1 MDIPVYLQIR
11 EYPRC
16 SDAPG
21 NSANS
26 EWITLSR
33 CQPRPTRLQVKIMFC
48 HGKTLVRSL
57 NYDQPLRHTRKT
69 PRCSRAPPK
78 AHRINPQPFD
88 KAASPGQK
96 KCFMPG
102 AAVPNPM
109 VRDAQFHMGVSKNRG
124 TPKIIYFWKTLLKWM
139 ILGVPLFLETPTWAL
154 A

>member
-33 CQPRPTRLQVKIMFC
+33 CQSRPTRLQVKIMFC

-78 AHRINPQPFD
+78 AHRINHLTKLRHRVKKSVSCLAQPFRTPWFGML
-88 KAASPGQK
+88 S
-96 KCFMPG
+96 FTW
-102 AAVPNPM
+102 V
-109 VRDAQFHMGVSKNRG
+109 F
-124 TPKIIYFWKTLLKWM
+124 PKI
-139 ILGVPLFLETPTWAL
+139 GVPPKSSIFGKPY
-154 A
+154 